1 MPILGLC
8 NAQYFVCPRF
18 LIFFPFLR
26 WISQSWR
33 PFQTRHLQWS
43 MWQQLWWFCLPHAA
57 ACQRI
62 GAGRRRGPSWARLSC
77 RCVTQI
83 CLINANLIC
92 ALALTPS
99 LPSISPV
106 LTLQLDCLMN
116 MLTQG
121 KACDSQPLTV
131 IMASQAVKRIN
142 LFAGEDCSWKCVK
155 DYLVQQNHRK
165 IFFKTD
171 FM

>member
-1 MPILGLC
+1 MHFFGLS
-8 NAQYFVCPRF
+8 NVH
-18 LIFFPFLR
+18 FFSLFCIWFFSFPR

-33 PFQTRHLQWS
+33 PFQTPHLQWS
-43 MWQQLWWFCLPHAA
+43 MWLQLWWFCLPHAA
-57 ACQRI
+57 VCQRI

-106 LTLQLDCLMN
+106 LTLLLDCLIN
-116 MLTQG
+116 MFTQE
-121 KACDSQPLTV
+121 KTCDSQPLTV

-142 LFAGEDCSWKCVK
+142 LFSAMIVARNMFGLFSFNKNK
-155 DYLVQQNHRK
+155 KYLL
-165 IFFKTD
+165 
-171 FM
+171 